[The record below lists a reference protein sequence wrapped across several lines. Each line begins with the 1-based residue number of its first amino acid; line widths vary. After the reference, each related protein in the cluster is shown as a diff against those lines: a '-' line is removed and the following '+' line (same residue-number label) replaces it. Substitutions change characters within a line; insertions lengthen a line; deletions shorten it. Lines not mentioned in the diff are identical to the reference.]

1 MNKAISLLLALV
13 MCLSLCACGSSEQKD
28 TAPATSQP
36 NNDIIEFED
45 ILVADDINVTIELV
59 NFYVEQVNWVSS
71 NQAEKLVTF
80 RFTNKT
86 DQELILNPDNFY
98 LNNEKMF
105 VLSMD
110 GGVSLESGRSGK
122 YSFMV
127 AEDTSPEHTALKSL
141 ENLYNLEGSFS
152 GVIDYGDPYKSKSLD
167 VSFSIP
173 KAINGEVSAIAAP
186 NLEQYG
192 EVVAALTKDTWY
204 FNGGADSVMNSI
216 TFSDSSATIA
226 QISYDGNRKH
236 EGAVNTYAYT
246 LDDNAITVTL
256 ADGSPLA
263 IPYILSGDDVILD
276 GGSYLTP
283 DDIIAGLQGFWTL
296 DDNITFGHSIYY
308 VCIIGDTITSES
320 ASAALNAAPG
330 SYYWYGGDGYSASFQ
345 LNFGGFDTSMMH
357 GDDWFFNVIDG
368 NAVLLHFDRMCS
380 RTDITKL
387 PGKNGYSFD

>member
-204 FNGGADSVMNSI
+204 FNGGADSVMISI
-216 TFSDSSATIA
+216 TF
-226 QISYDGNRKH
+226 
-236 EGAVNTYAYT
+236 
-246 LDDNAITVTL
+246 
-256 ADGSPLA
+256 
-263 IPYILSGDDVILD
+263 
-276 GGSYLTP
+276 
-283 DDIIAGLQGFWTL
+283 
-296 DDNITFGHSIYY
+296 
-308 VCIIGDTITSES
+308 
-320 ASAALNAAPG
+320 
-330 SYYWYGGDGYSASFQ
+330 
-345 LNFGGFDTSMMH
+345 
-357 GDDWFFNVIDG
+357 
-368 NAVLLHFDRMCS
+368 
-380 RTDITKL
+380 
-387 PGKNGYSFD
+387 